1 MAVTM
6 MLALVVSIAAIFA
19 AFRSREGAHD
29 DGARRAAEH
38 GAATRRGVNLAN
50 AVLAT
55 LIVVVA
61 VVAAFPLAWMVLTS
75 LKTPEETMQVPP
87 VWLPGS
93 PNLDAYAQVAD
104 VLDLGRSLVNSAIIA
119 TVTTAGILV
128 TSLMAGFAFAKYEF
142 RGRNLLFSV
151 LIGTMFLPPIVTL
164 IPLYRL
170 VGYIGIDGSLAGV
183 IVPNLANAFGIFL
196 MRQFIRGVPDE
207 LIDAAR
213 MDGASELRVLFEVVA
228 PSIVPAIAALA
239 LFAFGY
245 HWNSY
250 LWPLTVLQGNSDQYP
265 VVISLSRLL
274 SYNRGAMNTGLVMA
288 GATLAVLPPLV
299 LFVFLQRFF
308 VDSIVATGVKG

>member
-1 MAVTM
+1 MTAA
-6 MLALVVSIAAIFA
+6 LAEAATAERPRGRGISIAKA
-19 AFRSREGAHD
+19 A
-29 DGARRAAEH
+29 
-38 GAATRRGVNLAN
+38 LLILI
-50 AVLAT
+50 VLA
-55 LIVVVA
+55 A
-61 VVAAFPLAWMVLTS
+61 VIAAFPLVWMVLTS
-75 LKTPEETMQVPP
+75 LKTPQETMQVPP
-87 VWLPGS
+87 AWLPAS

-104 VLDLGRSLVNSAIIA
+104 VIDVGRSMLNSAVIA

-128 TSLMAGFAFAKYEF
+128 TSLMAGFAFAKYHF
-142 RGRNLLFSV
+142 RGRNLIFAV
-151 LIGTMFLPPIVTL
+151 LIGTMFLPPIITL

-213 MDGASELRVLFEVVA
+213 LDGASELRVLFGIVA

-239 LFAFGY
+239 LFAFVY

-250 LWPLTVLQGNSDQYP
+250 LWPLTVLQGNADQYP

-288 GATLAVLPPLV
+288 GATLAVLPPLI

-308 VDSIVATGVKG
+308 VDSIVATGIKG